1 MVQVVT
7 IIQGLC
13 DGLSDATGRRGIEPI
28 RGLNI
33 VLSAVWMGA
42 ARVFEAQTIKE
53 VVGRSVFLENYNNV
67 LELCDLRLGGY
78 RCQGYK
84 EFEENPGIEFH
95 VATLYGP

>member
-28 RGLNI
+28 RGLDV

-53 VVGRSVFLENYNNV
+53 VVGRSVFLEDYNNV

-84 EFEENPGIEFH
+84 EEENPEIEFH
-95 VATLYGP
+95 VALLYGP